1 MNPGTPIC
9 VAGLGRCTIGSSFTS
24 RSVRGNLHG
33 VCCVA
38 ADGGGRRRFVQLCL
52 TSEHW
57 SALPERFQE
66 LAAQPT
72 ATAPKVLAQHRACP
86 GGQPALT
93 ELVVLQQ
100 QAWVTTASECSTTQS
115 SGRTDQH
122 AKRQRRWLTNW

>member
-9 VAGLGRCTIGSSFTS
+9 VAGLDRCTIGSSFTS

-52 TSEHW
+52 ASEHW

-72 ATAPKVLAQHRACP
+72 ATEPKVLAQHRACP
-86 GGQPALT
+86 GGQPAL
-93 ELVVLQQ
+93 
-100 QAWVTTASECSTTQS
+100 SSSCCSS
-115 SGRTDQH
+115 RPG
-122 AKRQRRWLTNW
+122 